1 MNHDTT
7 PLLIRCPACGQRF
20 KVGVELRERT
30 VECGACERRFRIT
43 EDVILRS
50 QKFYP
55 GERAT
60 ALVNRYQR
68 VPIKAAA
75 PEGLQTA
82 SYSDHPDLSSFEPV
96 VPQRLIAGA
105 AGVLGFL
112 LMAMFLYF
120 GALRGGALD
129 GVAVMHRMVMAGFVA
144 IIATWLLVYANPR
157 ARGKALLFSLLCGA
171 GLLALPLVVSDGPA
185 QPNKDAGAEESNRR
199 GGPTKEQKD
208 QERIAKLR
216 QEIGT
221 DPLTAEMTKLAA
233 EGGLRHAYGLWLRGL
248 SDSNK
253 LLVRDY
259 LLRVAAADPSSH
271 AYPRGRDD
279 YLMVV
284 SGVDMEIDEL
294 AKIVAPLGEVVQTY
308 NDINV
313 IEVRVNNGNFVSG
326 PLDKL
331 TNKDAAAF
339 YELNKRELDS
349 IDLERVQGAVRRLA
363 EAEPKMYRNDITRR
377 LVALLRDD
385 GVPFKDILCV
395 ALMRWSDEPAS
406 AADAA
411 EAVLKRL
418 VAEKKSVPRELITLL
433 VESKRVSIIP
443 ILDELWFADP
453 GTWEPYYVKLGAAIE
468 PTLIGR
474 LPDASGGIRYSI
486 VHMLGKVGG
495 RDSLPALEAA
505 RAGAVPELLLRIET
519 AEKSIRERLGE

>member
-1 MNHDTT
+1 
-7 PLLIRCPACGQRF
+7 
-20 KVGVELRERT
+20 
-30 VECGACERRFRIT
+30 
-43 EDVILRS
+43 
-50 QKFYP
+50 
-55 GERAT
+55 
-60 ALVNRYQR
+60 
-68 VPIKAAA
+68 
-75 PEGLQTA
+75 
-82 SYSDHPDLSSFEPV
+82 
-96 VPQRLIAGA
+96 
-105 AGVLGFL
+105 
-112 LMAMFLYF
+112 
-120 GALRGGALD
+120 
-129 GVAVMHRMVMAGFVA
+129 
-144 IIATWLLVYANPR
+144 
-157 ARGKALLFSLLCGA
+157 
-171 GLLALPLVVSDGPA
+171 
-185 QPNKDAGAEESNRR
+185 
-199 GGPTKEQKD
+199 
-208 QERIAKLR
+208 
-216 QEIGT
+216 
-221 DPLTAEMTKLAA
+221 
-233 EGGLRHAYGLWLRGL
+233 
-248 SDSNK
+248 
-253 LLVRDY
+253 
-259 LLRVAAADPSSH
+259 
-271 AYPRGRDD
+271 
-279 YLMVV
+279 
-284 SGVDMEIDEL
+284 
-294 AKIVAPLGEVVQTY
+294 
-308 NDINV
+308 
-313 IEVRVNNGNFVSG
+313 
-326 PLDKL
+326 
-331 TNKDAAAF
+331 
-339 YELNKRELDS
+339 LDS